1 MIEPKIPKGF
11 RDTLPQDELKRKFL
25 IEKLEKQFQRFG
37 FMPID
42 TPVLEYQEVLLGKG
56 GGETDKQIF
65 HFKDNGGRD
74 VALRFD
80 LTVPLARFVALHQNE
95 IAFPFKRY
103 CIDKVWRGEKP
114 QKGRYREFYQC
125 DFDIVGS
132 SSVLSDFEIIS
143 LMESCL
149 KSLEVGTFKILIS
162 HRGLLNDFL
171 KKNELDSQNEDILRI
186 LDKIKKVGKKEIELM
201 LAKEGLSQEKIEKLM
216 QFINPNTN
224 GFINRILEIEK
235 LIGGETESSIRM
247 KEIYKLLEKTGISDN
262 VIFDPSITRG
272 LDYYTAVVFETYLDD
287 CPEIGSVCSG
297 GRYDNLTA
305 LYSKQ
310 HYAGVG
316 SCVGI
321 DRLIAA
327 LDSKE
332 LNDAPSAQ
340 AIIFSDE
347 SLETERA
354 LVASLLRNSGIKTD
368 IYLDDKKMKQQYKYA
383 QVNNIKYSIT
393 KISNNKLTL
402 KNLSS
407 REIFSDIT
415 TNKAIEIILENN

>member
-103 CIDKVWRGEKP
+103 CIDKVWRGENP

-125 DFDIVGS
+125 DFDIVGAS
-132 SSVLSDFEIIS
+132 CVLSDFEIIS
-143 LMESCL
+143 LMQSCL
-149 KSLEVGTFKILIS
+149 KSLEVGNFKILIS
-162 HRGLLNDFL
+162 HRGLLNEFL
-171 KKNELDSQNEDILRI
+171 QKNELDSQNEEILRI
-186 LDKIKKVGKKEIELM
+186 LDKIKKVGKEEIKLM
-201 LAKEGLSQEKIEKLM
+201 LSKEGIQEEKIEKLM
-216 QFINPNTN
+216 KFTSPKAT
-224 GFINRILEIEK
+224 GFLNRIIEIEN
-235 LIGGETESSIRM
+235 LIGSETESSKRM
-247 KEIYKLLEKTGISDN
+247 KEIFYLLDETGISDN

-327 LDSKE
+327 LDNKKLS
-332 LNDAPSAQ
+332 DAPSAQ
-340 AIIFSDE
+340 VIIFFDG
-347 SLETERA
+347 SLEKDRA
-354 LVASLLRNSGIKTD
+354 KVASLLRNNGIKTD

-393 KISNNKLTL
+393 QISNDKLTL

-415 TNKAIEIILENN
+415 PKRAIEIILEKN